1 MNNFLKKP
9 SDTSCSYSCG
19 LPYRLGWVRH
29 LILKLMFSRI
39 HINDEQI
46 KVIKNL
52 PPDALMIYTNKT
64 KNKFECLFFYFQ
76 CIRYGLSAPRIA
88 FDYRFYFW
96 QPWGQLL
103 EMIRNKFLALKQRSP
118 LPDAYASGF
127 IRNKLLNYGAG
138 FLSLAGKTGFFKRWV
153 GVAMDPMEYLI
164 VLQKEIS
171 RPIFLIPHLLFFDN
185 KPIGNEQ
192 NLTDILFGSKQKP
205 GHLRR
210 ILALFR
216 RPKDIFVEIS
226 EPLNLKYFLKI
237 RSIETS
243 SDEVLAVDLRRR
255 LLEQI
260 NGHRQR
266 VTGPSIKSAE
276 ELRQTV
282 LTSAD
287 LTRYIQRHSAR
298 RKITLFE
305 ARKEASKYF
314 NEIAAKY
321 SLSFVALGSAVTRWF
336 LKSIFDKVTVDMDGL
351 NRIKRKH
358 LKGPLVFIP
367 CHKSNFDSIT
377 LMSVLYA
384 NHLHCPHTFAGE
396 NLSFWPIGPF
406 LRRTGA
412 FFMRR
417 SFKGAVFY
425 AVVFSEY
432 VKILLKEGY
441 NMEIFIEGTRS
452 RSGKLL
458 PPQVGGLSLL
468 INAYQNNVCPDL
480 VFVPVSISYD
490 RIPEESSYLHE
501 IQGGQKTKES
511 LGAMIKGGKILK
523 SRYGQIYFH
532 FADPVVLSSFF
543 EMENVDISETLKGK
557 KLNRFSKKLGQ
568 RLLYEVQ
575 CKSVITPQSLVAA
588 ALLGITRQNITAE
601 NVFEI
606 VETFLSY
613 LSTKNIFLTDPLT
626 IDPPTAVAHALKY
639 FTRRNIIEPVET
651 MSPKDQFK
659 IPLNKRNSLEFHKNN
674 AIGHLIPAAFTA
686 LLILTTDMFQFGSNH
701 LHSEYAYLKKL
712 FVNEFFFDPDQTI
725 AYQVRKTI
733 KAFIDDLIVIPHPT
747 LPDTYNL
754 TSPGYRKLQSFS
766 GLLKP
771 LFEAYLVALSYYR
784 NLPEKLPSKKERVRA
799 MRSSGHLMRKKNQ
812 IDRVEAISEV
822 YLSQADAVFS
832 HMGFQK
838 KDTFHK
844 SEHEFKRIQTYLKY
858 LS

>member
-1 MNNFLKKP
+1 MNNFFKKP
-9 SDTSCSYSCG
+9 SNTCSYSCG
-19 LPYRLGWVRH
+19 LPHRLGWVRH
-29 LILKLMFSRI
+29 LLLKLTFSRI
-39 HINDEQI
+39 HINAEQL

-52 PPDALMIYTNKT
+52 PPDALIIYTNIT
-64 KNKFECLFFYFQ
+64 RSKFECLFFYFQ
-76 CIRYGLSAPRIA
+76 CIRYGLLVPRIA

-96 QPWGQLL
+96 QPWGQVL
-103 EMIRNKFLALKQRSP
+103 EIVHNKFLALKQRSP

-138 FLSLAGKTGFFKRWV
+138 FLSLVGKTGFFKRWSDV
-153 GVAMDPMEYLI
+153 TMDPIEYLI
-164 VLQKEIS
+164 VLQKQIS
-171 RPIFLIPHLLFFDN
+171 RPIFFIPHLLFFDN

-192 NLTDILFGSKQKP
+192 NLIDILFGSKQKP

-226 EPLNLKYFLKI
+226 EPLDLKYFLKNK
-237 RSIETS
+237 SIETS
-243 SDEVLAVDLRRR
+243 SDEALAVDLRRR

-266 VTGPSIKSAE
+266 VTGPSRKSAE

-282 LTSAD
+282 LTSAN

-298 RKITLFE
+298 RKITMFE

-314 NEIAAKY
+314 DEIAAKY
-321 SLSFVALGSAVTRWF
+321 SLSFVALGSAITRWF
-336 LKSIFDKVTVDMDGL
+336 LKNIFDNVNLDEDGL
-351 NRIKRKH
+351 NKIKRKH

-367 CHKSNFDSIT
+367 CHKSNFDNIT

-425 AVVFSEY
+425 AMVFSEY
-432 VKILLKEGY
+432 VKTLLKEGY

-458 PPQVGGLSLL
+458 PPQIGGLSLL
-468 INAYQNNVCPDL
+468 INAYQNGACPDL

-490 RIPEESSYLHE
+490 RIPEEGSYLHE

-511 LGAMIKGGKILK
+511 FRAMIKGGKILK

-543 EMENVDISETLKGK
+543 EREHVDISETLKGK
-557 KLNRFSKKLGQ
+557 KLNQFSQKLGQ
-568 RLLYEVQ
+568 HLLYEVQ

-588 ALLGITRQNITAE
+588 ALLGIARQNITAE

-613 LSTKNIFLTDPLT
+613 LSTKKVILTDIL
-626 IDPPTAVAHALKY
+626 IINPTAATTHALEY
-639 FTRRNIIEPVET
+639 YTRSRIIEPVET
-651 MSPKDQFK
+651 MGPKDQFK
-659 IPLNKRNSLEFHKNN
+659 IPLNKRNFLEFYKNN

-686 LLILTTDMFQFGSNH
+686 VLILATDMFQFGSNH

-712 FVNEFFFDPDQTI
+712 FANEFFFDPDQTI

-733 KAFIDDLIVIPHPT
+733 KAFIDDVIVVPHPT

-754 TSPGYRKLQSFS
+754 TSPGYRKLQFFS

-771 LFEAYLVALSYYR
+771 LFEAYFIALSYYR
-784 NLPEKLPSKKERVRA
+784 DLPEKLPSKKERVKA
-799 MRSSGHLMRKKNQ
+799 MRSLAHSMRKKNQ

-822 YLSQADAVFS
+822 YLGQADAIFS